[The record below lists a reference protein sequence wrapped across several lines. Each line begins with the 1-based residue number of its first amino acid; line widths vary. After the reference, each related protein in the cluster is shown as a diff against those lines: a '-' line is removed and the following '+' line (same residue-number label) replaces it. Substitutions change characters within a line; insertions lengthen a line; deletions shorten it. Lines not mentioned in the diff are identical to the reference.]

1 MFRRK
6 ALRIWKMNL
15 GIKATYEN
23 LLKVFVE
30 AEYEECVHAVCDVL
44 RKKCEGKTIYIYKLY
59 RLTPCMLNRANKELH
74 SYLPNS

>member
-30 AEYEECVHAVCDVL
+30 AEYEECAYAVCDVL
-44 RKKCEGKTIYIYKLY
+44 KKKCEGKSIHI
-59 RLTPCMLNRANKELH
+59 
-74 SYLPNS
+74 SYTG